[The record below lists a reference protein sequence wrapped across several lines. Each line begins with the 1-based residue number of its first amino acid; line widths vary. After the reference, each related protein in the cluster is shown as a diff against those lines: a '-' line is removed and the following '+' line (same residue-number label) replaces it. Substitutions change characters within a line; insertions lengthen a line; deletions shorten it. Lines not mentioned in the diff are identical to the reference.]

1 MPFDSFP
8 ERVPGSLRCPCCNQP
23 IAAHEP
29 AETIQLPH
37 DPLHGA
43 DQINGTYHAECAK
56 PYLNLVG
63 VLDKLN
69 RFV

>member
-1 MPFDSFP
+1 MSRPK
-8 ERVPGSLRCPCCNQP
+8 
-23 IAAHEP
+23 
-29 AETIQLPH
+29 TIQLPH